1 MELLPARQEY
11 AVDIGLRADDTQ
23 SPLISLSTPADPI
36 SPFSSRDMADQE
48 PTASISILKPTSA
61 YDDTLDADAQ
71 FFPTEDRPPIAA
83 LPMVNS
89 DPMEDDY
96 DDPDGSTFAG
106 PAARSVPTSRSGFRM
121 RARSRGELDR
131 MSRDLERSRDEREDA
146 EDSKSVGGRSRR
158 SRRSSKSKG
167 KSRST
172 RSSRRGS
179 NATTEGEE
187 TDDAGSTTSKG
198 TRSAS
203 KKAHRRS
210 RPPSPTS
217 SDDDEPRA
225 GFFQGLSNAI
235 RGRPSFSHVDS
246 TSTTGSRPASTRS
259 KLIRR
264 RSDDDDAVSVRS
276 ESEVGDD
283 DDPYGPYG
291 SSDTTSTSSTQSSSS
306 SQDDGPRRRR
316 GGGGGFLG
324 LTGGNDPFG
333 ESRID
338 FEGVSDDE
346 GSPSRYDGSPV
357 DRKGKHSLNAQQ
369 SLYIPDEDLQVRL
382 VGLGVSRFKSV
393 LWTTGCVL
401 SGGSLW
407 LLGRWV
413 PKVWLRSV
421 GKPGEFEGAT
431 YVVIEVSPISTCS
444 WTATDD
450 ASQTHHHPPQITP
463 IESLT
468 LPHPISLASL
478 FPPSLISPPAHR
490 DDVVHPNDLPPD
502 GEASVISL
510 GLPAIS
516 VDTPAM
522 ALAKA
527 KKVKGVMVDSIRY
540 VDYRYYR
547 LLLHPEGEFRMVR

>member
-1 MELLPARQEY
+1 M
-11 AVDIGLRADDTQ
+11 
-23 SPLISLSTPADPI
+23 ADP
-36 SPFSSRDMADQE
+36 E

-71 FFPTEDRPPIAA
+71 FFPSEDRPPIAS
-83 LPMVNS
+83 LPMAPS

-146 EDSKSVGGRSRR
+146 EDAKSVGGKSRK
-158 SRRSSKSKG
+158 SRRSSKSK
-167 KSRST
+167 SRSV

-179 NATTEGEE
+179 DATTAGEE
-187 TDDAGSTTSKG
+187 TDDAASVTSKG
-198 TRSAS
+198 RSTRSAS
-203 KKAHRRS
+203 KRAHRRS

-217 SDDDEPRA
+217 SDDEEPRA

-246 TSTTGSRPASTRS
+246 TSTTGSRPASSRS
-259 KLIRR
+259 KLVRR

-276 ESEVGDD
+276 ESEAGDD

-346 GSPSRYDGSPV
+346 GSPSHYDGSPI

-382 VGLGVSRFKSV
+382 VGLGVSKFKSV

-421 GKPGEFEGAT
+421 GKPGEFEEAT
-431 YVVIEVSPISTCS
+431 YVVIEVSTIPSSLRSQLTTCIADTSPSTS
-444 WTATDD
+444 DYAYRE
-450 ASQTHHHPPQITP
+450 SHPPSPHFSRQ
-463 IESLT
+463 SLPT
-468 LPHPISLASL
+468 VPHQSSG
-478 FPPSLISPPAHR
+478 PP
-490 DDVVHPNDLPPD
+490 
-502 GEASVISL
+502 
-510 GLPAIS
+510 
-516 VDTPAM
+516 
-522 ALAKA
+522 
-527 KKVKGVMVDSIRY
+527 
-540 VDYRYYR
+540 
-547 LLLHPEGEFRMVR
+547 